1 MSLATMLPAMNAAL
15 NALSATL
22 AVSGY
27 LCIRRGNVAAHKRCM
42 LAAVVV
48 SALFL
53 AGYLVLRSVAGMTRF
68 TGQGWVRPL
77 YFSLLLSHTF
87 LAAAIVP
94 MVLVTLARALRGHF
108 DRHVGIARR
117 TLPLWLYVSVTGVLI
132 YGLLYHLY
140 PAQ

>member
-27 LCIRRGNVAAHKRCM
+27 LCIRRGSVAAHKRCM